1 MAYGKLTWLICT
13 YTITA
18 YRKNQED
25 VDFKAIFSY
34 TANLSLIYMTTFL
47 TQSLPIPDKR
57 K

>member
-1 MAYGKLTWLICT
+1 MVYGKLAWLVCT

-25 VDFKAIFSY
+25 ADFKAIFSF
-34 TANLSLIYMTTFL
+34 TANLSLLYMTTYL
-47 TQSLPIPDKR
+47 THTLPIPDKR